1 MSSQFEELT
10 RRAED
15 LQHKVDEADSILAKH
30 LEANAL
36 ALAEVK
42 KALAE
47 VQMYDILCSMD
58 HYGSSLHV
66 TVFCCAFGCDMC
78 CGLSYETHPT
88 ESWKG

>member
-1 MSSQFEELT
+1 MPPQFEELT

-47 VQMYDILCSMD
+47 VQLYDLLM
-58 HYGSSLHV
+58 
-66 TVFCCAFGCDMC
+66 
-78 CGLSYETHPT
+78 
-88 ESWKG
+88 